1 LILKK
6 DEQACQK
13 IMERI
18 FADEIGDEYRNKLL
32 IKAKQDTRIRL
43 IRQHEKNIKSEQRAG
58 INKSYASME

>member
-1 LILKK
+1 
-6 DEQACQK
+6 
-13 IMERI
+13 MERI